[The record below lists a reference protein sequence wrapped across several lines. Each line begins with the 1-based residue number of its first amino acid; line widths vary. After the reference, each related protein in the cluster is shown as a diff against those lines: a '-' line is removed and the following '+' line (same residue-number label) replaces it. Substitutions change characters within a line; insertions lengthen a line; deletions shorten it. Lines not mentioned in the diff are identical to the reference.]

1 MDKLERIGHL
11 VVAALS
17 KARKLST
24 LQLDKES
31 KARAAELMKHA
42 SDSHKK
48 LQALSRAS
56 QTNGKGLDKAT
67 LDRALDD
74 LIQTFED
81 VNKKL
86 DDLLAKAKA

>member
-1 MDKLERIGHL
+1 
-11 VVAALS
+11 VVAVLS

-24 LQLDKES
+24 LRLDKES
-31 KARAAELMKHA
+31 KATAAELMKHA
-42 SDSHKK
+42 NDSQKR
-48 LQALSRAS
+48 LQALGRAS

-67 LDRALDD
+67 LDRSLDD

-81 VNKKL
+81 MNKKL

>member
-1 MDKLERIGHL
+1 MITG
-11 VVAALS
+11 
-17 KARKLST
+17 RKLLREEIEQVWNIDRS
-24 LQLDKES
+24 DKES